1 MLSRKKDKIIND
13 PIYGFVQIEK
23 GIIFDLVKH
32 PFFQRLRRIS
42 QLGLSYLVYP
52 GAYHTRFHHAIG
64 CVFLMNKAIDQ
75 IRKKGHKI
83 TRKEAEAVC
92 IAILLHDIGHGP
104 FSHTLEKNIVN
115 INHESLSLFFMQELN
130 EQFGGKLSLA
140 IQIFKDEYKKK
151 FLHQLVSSQLDMD
164 RLDYLK
170 RDSFY
175 SGVQE
180 GVIGTE
186 RIINMLNV
194 VDDYLVIEEKGIYSI
209 EKFLIAR
216 RLMYWQVYLHKTVLS
231 AENTLIK
238 TVTRAKELILKGK
251 EVFATTAL
259 LFFLENKFRKKDFEN
274 NPKLLHQFAKLD
286 DYDILSS
293 IKQWTTDDDNVL
305 ALLSNMIIN
314 RKLLKVKIQQKPF
327 SQQEISKHKKE
338 VMKRLKITEEK
349 ADFFVFS
356 EKVSNSAYSYEKAKI
371 NILMKDGS
379 IKELKDASDQLLNK
393 MISKKV
399 NKFFLC
405 YPDMKQL

>member
-1 MLSRKKDKIIND
+1 
-13 PIYGFVQIEK
+13 
-23 GIIFDLVKH
+23 
-32 PFFQRLRRIS
+32 
-42 QLGLSYLVYP
+42 
-52 GAYHTRFHHAIG
+52 
-64 CVFLMNKAIDQ
+64 
-75 IRKKGHKI
+75 
-83 TRKEAEAVC
+83 
-92 IAILLHDIGHGP
+92 
-104 FSHTLEKNIVN
+104 
-115 INHESLSLFFMQELN
+115 
-130 EQFGGKLSLA
+130 
-140 IQIFKDEYKKK
+140 
-151 FLHQLVSSQLDMD
+151 
-164 RLDYLK
+164 
-170 RDSFY
+170 
-175 SGVQE
+175 
-180 GVIGTE
+180 
-186 RIINMLNV
+186 MLNV

-231 AENTLIK
+231 AENTIIK
-238 TVTRAKELILKGK
+238 TVNRAKELILEGK
-251 EVFATTAL
+251 EVFATPTL

-286 DYDILSS
+286 DHDILSS
-293 IKQWTTDDDNVL
+293 LKQWTTDDDTVL

-327 SQQEISKHKKE
+327 SKQEISKRKKE

-379 IKELKDASDQLLNK
+379 VKELKDASDQLLNE

-405 YPDMKQL
+405 YPDIKQL